1 MSAALAR
8 RRKQKAKA
16 AAAAATGGTET
27 LEARVKTLLSTND
40 TAAHYEALQLLT
52 SNTHRALKA
61 GDVDKAV
68 STAYTGTCLLLEAGQ
83 VEVGSQMSGTFVET
97 LKDGR
102 VDEEGNIEKVKK
114 ISELYKSCPETRD
127 SKKNSYHAAFLTS
140 SLSWS
145 SALGP
150 TTHGN
155 LDLHND
161 LAEAL
166 WEDGDAKRAVVHWV
180 LGEDPSAIC

>member
-102 VDEEGNIEKVKK
+102 VDEEGNVEKVKK
-114 ISELYKSCPETRD
+114 ISELYKVRCGRGRGRKRRTPNKSNQTLPT
-127 SKKNSYHAAFLTS
+127 
-140 SLSWS
+140 LSP
-145 SALGP
+145 ARRPGIPRRTP
-150 TTHGN
+150 TTPPS
-155 LDLHND
+155 LH
-161 LAEAL
+161 
-166 WEDGDAKRAVVHWV
+166 R
-180 LGEDPSAIC
+180 PSPGPPRSARRRTATWTCTTT